1 MHSNTTLKT
10 LFFAGFTLVAANLA
24 SAERPPETAKPLS
37 EVAKAIE
44 AKGYVL
50 SEVSMDDGVWE
61 VEAYKGREER
71 ELKVHAETLEILSD
85 RPDH

>member
-1 MHSNTTLKT
+1 MRSVKAVKLGV
-10 LFFAGFTLVAANLA
+10 LLSASVLAAGLA
-24 SAERPPETAKPLS
+24 SADRPPENAKPLS
-37 EVAKAIE
+37 AVAKAIE

-61 VEAYKGREER
+61 VEAYKGKQER

-85 RPDH
+85 REDH